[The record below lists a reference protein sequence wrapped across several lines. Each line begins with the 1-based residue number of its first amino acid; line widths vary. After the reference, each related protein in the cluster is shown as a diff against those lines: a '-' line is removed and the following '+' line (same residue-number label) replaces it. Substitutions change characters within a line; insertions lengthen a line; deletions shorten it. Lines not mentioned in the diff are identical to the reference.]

1 MSSPLWPAHTL
12 GDPRNPPLVLLHGFM
27 GCGADF
33 LPIAAA
39 LQDDFFCLLPDLPGH
54 GENTARDWDS
64 PLSFPRLAEEFSR
77 LLTAFGIS
85 SCALGGYSLGG
96 RIALYLAHRLPRR
109 VEALILESASP
120 GLEGEPERRTR
131 LETDRRRAALMA
143 RIGMAA
149 FLERWYAMPLFAS
162 LRAHPEALKRITA
175 ERARNDPR
183 WMGKVIVELSP
194 AVQPPLWEALPAISQ
209 PALLIAGAQDAKYAA
224 LMPRMAARMPR
235 ARLVTVAGAGHN
247 VHLEQPQT
255 CIRLLRDWLRARI
268 P

>member
-54 GENTARDWDS
+54 GENTVRDWDS

-109 VEALILESASP
+109 VDALILESASP
-120 GLEGEPERRTR
+120 GLEGEPE
-131 LETDRRRAALMA
+131 

-194 AVQPPLWEALPAISQ
+194 AVQPPLWEVLPAISQ
-209 PALLIAGAQDAKYAA
+209 PALLIAGAQDPKYAA

-255 CIRLLRDWLRARI
+255 YTRLLRDWLRARM